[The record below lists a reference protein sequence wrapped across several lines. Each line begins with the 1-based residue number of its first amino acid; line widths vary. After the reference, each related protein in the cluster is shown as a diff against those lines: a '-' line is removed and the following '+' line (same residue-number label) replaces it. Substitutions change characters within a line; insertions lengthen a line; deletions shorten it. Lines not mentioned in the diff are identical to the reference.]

1 MIKDATKD
9 AGWLSRWFR
18 RKSAS
23 DSPYVQPNP
32 GGLVSRASRQ
42 MRRKMFDALMQF
54 YPPAPGM
61 TVLDVGVT
69 CDRRED
75 CNFFEQWY
83 PFPEQ
88 ITAVGMEDASFL
100 EQDYPGVKF
109 VQADGLNLPFADQS
123 FDLVVSFAVI
133 EHVGDRSRQAAF
145 IRELLR
151 VGKVCCITTPN
162 RWYPIEFH
170 TILPLVHWLP
180 PQQFRQIL
188 RGIGMN
194 FWAKEE
200 NLNLLGRRDL
210 LMLVPA
216 GTHVQVKSFK
226 LLGFVSNLL
235 IYIEPENSQSI
246 QPKPEIQ
253 D

>member
-1 MIKDATKD
+1 ME
-9 AGWLSRWFR
+9 LH
-18 RKSAS
+18 
-23 DSPYVQPNP
+23 
-32 GGLVSRASRQ
+32 
-42 MRRKMFDALMQF
+42 
-54 YPPAPGM
+54 PPSPGM

-83 PFPEQ
+83 PFPHG

-100 EQDYPGVKF
+100 EQDYPGVEF

-145 IRELLR
+145 VRELLR
-151 VGKVCCITTPN
+151 VGKTCCITTPN
-162 RWYPIEFH
+162 RGYPIEFH

-180 PQQFRQIL
+180 PSLFRRVL
-188 RGIGMN
+188 RWIGMS

-200 NLNLLGRRDL
+200 NLNLLSRRDL
-210 LMLVPA
+210 LRLVPA
-216 GTHVQVKSFK
+216 GTEVELRSFK

-235 IYIEPENSQSI
+235 VYIRSGKGQGI
-246 QPKPEIQ
+246 G
-253 D
+253 